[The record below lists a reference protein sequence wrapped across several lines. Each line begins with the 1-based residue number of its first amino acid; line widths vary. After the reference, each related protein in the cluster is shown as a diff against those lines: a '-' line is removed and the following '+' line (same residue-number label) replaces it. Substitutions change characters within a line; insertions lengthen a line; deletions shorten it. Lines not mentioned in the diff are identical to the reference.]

1 MWFIYICGSCDGGK
15 RGLCEPQKTYGGPI
29 GGSCEPKNSHEPQS
43 GPPCEPEK
51 THKPQMGP
59 SCVFLGSCE
68 PQKHMVDP
76 FVVHVNH
83 KIT

>member
-1 MWFIYICGSCDGGK
+1 
-15 RGLCEPQKTYGGPI
+15 
-29 GGSCEPKNSHEPQS
+29 
-43 GPPCEPEK
+43 
-51 THKPQMGP
+51 MGP